1 MQSGFEPTS
10 FNFHRQ
16 DEKVWQHD
24 WVRFLKWLRMSCS
37 YSTFHF
43 ERSKQQLKRRRRDK
57 QEERRVGHENKWPH
71 GKTET
76 EANSAE
82 SSIGDKHKEEKGE
95 TGENAQHCLPS
106 GIHVQFTVQ
115 DTKRASGL
123 VDIRD
128 QTNRIHTSPFISLQS
143 SSISSALSS
152 SDTSPSSAFS
162 SMLGGSF
169 FPWWTKEPKRVSLQF
184 T

>member
-71 GKTET
+71 RKTET

-82 SSIGDKHKEEKGE
+82 SSIGDKHKEEKVRQE
-95 TGENAQHCLPS
+95 RTLNTVCHQEYMCNS
-106 GIHVQFTVQ
+106 QFKTQSVP
-115 DTKRASGL
+115 L
-123 VDIRD
+123 VWY
-128 QTNRIHTSPFISLQS
+128 T
-143 SSISSALSS
+143 
-152 SDTSPSSAFS
+152 
-162 SMLGGSF
+162 
-169 FPWWTKEPKRVSLQF
+169 
-184 T
+184 